1 MFSGGSAS
9 PYRQVRDTARGTV
22 RGYLQTAPL
31 SYQLSQVYQPAYLGL
46 GTNNLSGVLFGTPAQ
61 SYSQN
66 VGWGMRDN
74 GTFKYNTTVQQDVP
88 ASQGLFDI
96 LGMAAPRLQSLYD
109 TGARQGVQNQLG
121 ILNDYLPQAQAYQAN
136 ADPTG
141 TALRQNIG
149 TTANAALGMGS
160 QWNPEDLN
168 RVTGDIRTDWA
179 NRGLGASLP
188 AGFAEA
194 IGVLGG
200 GEQLRQSRQNYALN
214 ANQSLSQT
222 TPDYMRMI
230 LGLGGN
236 PVGDAMSLVQAQQP
250 LAFQGNTF
258 DPFNSSATSAS
269 NAGLA
274 AQQGA
279 ANNRQDILGGV
290 AGGLFNLAGTLY
302 NQGGQSSPPR
312 PSYNG
317 PIYGPGY

>member
-1 MFSGGSAS
+1 MPDPFSIAAGLGGFASGIGSMFAGGSPS
-9 PYRQVRDTARGTV
+9 PYKQVRDTARGTV

-31 SYQLSQVYQPAYLGL
+31 SYALDQTYQPAYLGL
-46 GTNNLSGVLFGTPAQ
+46 GSQNLQSILFGAPAQ
-61 SYSQN
+61 TVSQN

-74 GTFKYNTTVQQDVP
+74 GTFKYNSVINQEVPGTT
-88 ASQGLFDI
+88 GLFDI
-96 LGMAAPRLQSLYD
+96 LGQAQPRLQELYN

-121 ILNDYLPQAQAYQAN
+121 LLNDYLPQMQAYHSQ
-136 ADPTG
+136 ADPSG
-141 TALRQNIG
+141 TALRERIG

-168 RVTGDIRTDWA
+168 RVTGDIRSDWA

-200 GEQLRQSRQNYALN
+200 GEGLRQQRQNYALN

-222 TPDYMRMI
+222 TPDYLREL

-236 PVGDAMSLVQAQQP
+236 PVGDAMSLVTGQQP
-250 LAFQGNTF
+250 LTYQGTNYS
-258 DPFNSSATSAS
+258 PFAGTSAA

-274 AQQGA
+274 AQQSA
-279 ANNRQDILGGV
+279 ASNRQDILGGF
-290 AGGLFNLAGTLY
+290 AGGLFNLAGSLY
-302 NQGGQSSPPR
+302 NKK
-312 PSYNG
+312 
-317 PIYGPGY
+317 